1 MTNHVHLLVTASAQP
16 NLSALMKRFEQRY
29 VQYVNRTYHRTG
41 TLWEGR
47 FRSCLIEAETY
58 FLACQR
64 YVELNPVRA
73 GIVRDPAAYP
83 WSSFHRERRRATR
96 SRDYA
101 PPTLSRVGPDASD
114 EGNRVSDAV
123 YRSAR
128 PAWVD
133 SLRACTT
140 VALCS
145 AATASRDRSPPCW
158 DVAHGKARRAGRKT
172 GCRFHVAD
180 PAQQARLNHKKI
192 MLLVPTLLKSVVTNI
207 YNNLLILFTSC
218 YSVATK
224 QQPLTGALISLCIL
238 DVLPCSTTVGPING
252 CCCGSRIATRV
263 K

>member
-16 NLSALMKRFEQRY
+16 NLSALMKRLEQRY

-128 PAWVD
+128 SGLGRFPPGVHQRWLCARQRPLPETDRHPAGT
-133 SLRACTT
+133 SHMERL
-140 VALCS
+140 
-145 AATASRDRSPPCW
+145 
-158 DVAHGKARRAGRKT
+158 AGPAGKT

-207 YNNLLILFTSC
+207 L
-218 YSVATK
+218 
-224 QQPLTGALISLCIL
+224 
-238 DVLPCSTTVGPING
+238 
-252 CCCGSRIATRV
+252 
-263 K
+263 